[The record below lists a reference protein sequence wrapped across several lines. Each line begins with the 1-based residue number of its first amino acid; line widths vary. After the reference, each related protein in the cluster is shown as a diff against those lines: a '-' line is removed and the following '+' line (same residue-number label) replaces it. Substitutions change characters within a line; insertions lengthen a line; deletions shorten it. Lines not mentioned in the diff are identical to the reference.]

1 MYDPEFFSANDRF
14 LGFHQSVPIARVNLT
29 CRARKSK
36 PFIDHVLSF
45 TLADSKIWFRN
56 YQIQEKQSTE
66 KGSETDIA
74 LLEIGPRFVL
84 TPIIIFEGSFSGPVI
99 YENKEFVSPNV
110 VRSLKRKTEGSRY
123 AGRKEAERERAER
136 DGGMESKTG
145 SRIRRGNFVCL
156 NLTNNTSNSHE

>member
-1 MYDPEFFSANDRF
+1 VPPKSTPDFS
-14 LGFHQSVPIARVNLT
+14 SLT

-56 YQIQEKQSTE
+56 FQIQEKATE
-66 KGSETDIA
+66 KSSSTTDIA

-99 YENKEFVSPNV
+99 YENKEYVSPNV
-110 VRSLKRKTEGSRY
+110 VRSLKRKAEGSRY
-123 AGRKEAERERAER
+123 AGRKEAEREREQ
-136 DGGMESKTG
+136 
-145 SRIRRGNFVCL
+145 RGQSGWKARQAQELGEATLFA
-156 NLTNNTSNSHE
+156 